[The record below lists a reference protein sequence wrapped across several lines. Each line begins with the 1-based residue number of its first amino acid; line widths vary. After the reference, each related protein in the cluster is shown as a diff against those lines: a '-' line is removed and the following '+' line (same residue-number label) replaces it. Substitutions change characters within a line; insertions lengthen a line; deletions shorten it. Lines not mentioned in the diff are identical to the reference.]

1 MHLYYSFAGL
11 LRRLRVVPC
20 RIADGMTVAT
30 LADALEP
37 PRGEERFADGTVE
50 CRSRTILR
58 IGDDAQSYRCTPRL
72 FGSPRAIPC
81 CGFDGRRLSLERAHE
96 RSVNIARVLRHNQQ
110 GRGLRG
116 KFVVQGIVKSLP
128 FLGGGLGALRVHANP
143 GHHGESLQE
152 RVDSLLFGARRR
164 AEQD

>member
-11 LRRLRVVPC
+11 PRRLRVVPC
-20 RIADGMTVAT
+20 RIADRLTVAA

-37 PRGEERFADGTVE
+37 PRGEERLADGTTG

-58 IGDDAQSYRCTPRL
+58 IGDDAQSHRCAPRL

-81 CGFDGRRLSLERAHE
+81 CGFDGRRRSLECAHE
-96 RSVNIARVLRHNQQ
+96 RSVNIACILRHNQQ

-128 FLGGGLGALRVHANP
+128 FRGGGLGALRVHANP
-143 GHHGESLQE
+143 GRHGESLQE